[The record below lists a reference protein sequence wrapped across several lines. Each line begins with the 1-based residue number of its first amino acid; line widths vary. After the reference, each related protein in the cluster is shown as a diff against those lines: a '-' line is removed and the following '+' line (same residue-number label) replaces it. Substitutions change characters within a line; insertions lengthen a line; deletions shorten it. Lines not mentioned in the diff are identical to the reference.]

1 MKRHAHGHHAKR
13 RKRVTSM
20 NKLNRRQFLHVSV
33 APGIAMLLGSTKDSP
48 GAQQSSKKSSKSKRP
63 NILWICTDQQRWD
76 TIGALGNNFIHT
88 PNIDRLVNEG
98 VAFDHAFCT
107 SPICTPSRAGFL
119 TGMYPC
125 AVKACKNGAESW
137 AEQAPLVTK
146 LFRDMGYVCGLSG
159 KLHLASAM
167 KNDRETR
174 PRDDGYSIFHYSHSP
189 HQGGKKNDYLVW
201 LEKCGYSYKNLQ
213 KLDSQAHARF
223 HQTTWCTDRAIDFI
237 RAHKAQPW
245 LFSINIYDPHP
256 PFNAPASYVERYD
269 TSSLPGPAFKE
280 SDIEEKGL
288 FNGIMFQKK
297 PRHYSYSDAK
307 QHQADYW
314 AQIDLIDENVGR
326 LFSELKQT
334 GQDKHTV
341 IIFTSDHGDMCGDHG
356 MRAKGCRFYD
366 GLIRV
371 PLIFWFPGRFR
382 KGLISKALVE
392 LTDIA
397 PTLLD
402 ILGERIPSH
411 MQGRSLLPILEG
423 ESDPNTHREFVRSE
437 FYDTLD
443 PGKLPPAFAT
453 MIRTRVFKLVV
464 YHGHALGE
472 LFDLSKDP
480 KEFDNLWDGPDY
492 EEKRLVLLKCCFD
505 ATIHACNPQMP
516 LLESQS
522 DVSALAGL
530 QEGESVRHVGRVS
543 TEGTEWETV
552 FESESYSMA
561 VDHMGESSE
570 LFDLTKDSGKKSN
583 VWGDSRYRKVRFDLL
598 KKCFD
603 ATVFAIDTGPQRVG
617 RY

>member
-1 MKRHAHGHHAKR
+1 MVWGLAK
-13 RKRVTSM
+13 
-20 NKLNRRQFLHVSV
+20 N
-33 APGIAMLLGSTKDSP
+33 SP
-48 GAQQSSKKSSKSKRP
+48 GAQQSRTKSKRT

-76 TIGALGNNFIHT
+76 TIGALGNNYIHT

-146 LFRDMGYVCGLSG
+146 LFRDKDYVCGLSG
-159 KLHLASAM
+159 KLHLTSAM

-174 PRDDGYSIFHYSHSP
+174 PRDDGYSVFHYSHSP
-189 HQGGKKNDYLVW
+189 HQGGMKNDYLVW
-201 LEKCGYSYKNLQ
+201 LGKHGYSYKGLQ
-213 KLDSQAHARF
+213 KLDGRAHARL

-237 RAHKAQPW
+237 REQKTQPW
-245 LFSINIYDPHP
+245 LLSINIYDPHP
-256 PFNAPASYVERYD
+256 PFNAPASYVSRYD
-269 TSSLPGPAFKE
+269 TSSLPGPASTD
-280 SDIEEKGL
+280 SDIEEKGR
-288 FNGIMFQKK
+288 FNGIMCQKK
-297 PRHYSYSDAK
+297 PRLYSESDAK

-326 LFSELKQT
+326 LLSTLEET
-334 GQDKHTV
+334 GQDKSTI

-356 MRAKGCRFYD
+356 MRAKGCRFYE
-366 GLIRV
+366 GLVRV
-371 PLIFWFPGRFR
+371 PLIFWFPRRFR
-382 KGLISKALVE
+382 KGLVSKALVE

-402 ILGERIPSH
+402 TVGEQIPSH

-423 ESDPNTHREFVRSE
+423 RANPDTHREFVRSE

-443 PGKLPPAFAT
+443 AKELAPAFAT
-453 MIRTRVFKLVV
+453 MIRTRDFKLVV

-472 LFDLSKDP
+472 LFNVFKDP
-480 KEFDNLWDGPDY
+480 KEFDNLWDQPDY
-492 EEKRLVLLKCCFD
+492 EEKRLVLLKRCFD
-505 ATIHACNPQMP
+505 ATILACSLQMP

-522 DVSALAGL
+522 DVSARAGL
-530 QEGESVRHVGRVS
+530 QEGESVRNVGRIS
-543 TEGTEWETV
+543 TEGMRWKTV
-552 FESESYSMA
+552 FESDSYKMV
-561 VDHMGESSE
+561 VDHMGESSA
-570 LFDLTKDSGKKSN
+570 LFYLSRDSGRKSN
-583 VWGDSRYRKVRFDLL
+583 LWGDVRYRKVHFDLL

>member
-1 MKRHAHGHHAKR
+1 MA
-13 RKRVTSM
+13 S
-20 NKLNRRQFLHVSV
+20 
-33 APGIAMLLGSTKDSP
+33 GIALTAGVDLRAGK
-48 GAQQSSKKSSKSKRP
+48 AQKQS
-63 NILWICTDQQRWD
+63 NILWICTDQQRLD
-76 TIGALGNNFIHT
+76 TIGAIGNIYVHT

-146 LFRDMGYVCGLSG
+146 LFRDMGYICGLSG

-174 PRDDGYSIFHYSHSP
+174 PKDDGYSVFHYSHSP
-189 HQGGKKNDYLVW
+189 HQGGRKNDYLVW
-201 LEKCGYSYKNLQ
+201 LKKQGYSYKGLQ
-213 KLDSQAHARF
+213 KLDGQAHARL

-237 RAHKAQPW
+237 RAHKARPW
-245 LFSINIYDPHP
+245 LLSLNIYDPHP
-256 PFNAPASYVERYD
+256 PFNPPRSYVSRYD
-269 TSSLPGPAFKE
+269 SSSLPGPALTE
-280 SDIEEKGL
+280 SDIEEKSRL
-288 FNGIMFQKK
+288 NGIVTQKK
-297 PRHYSYSDAK
+297 PSNYRESDAK

-326 LFSELKQT
+326 LISTLEEI
-334 GQDKHTV
+334 GQDKSTV

-356 MRAKGCRFYD
+356 MRAKGCRFYE

-371 PLIFWFPGRFR
+371 PLIFWFPQRFR
-382 KGLISKALVE
+382 KGLVSKALVE

-402 ILGERIPSH
+402 IVGEQVPSH
-411 MQGRSLLPILEG
+411 MQGRSLLSILEG
-423 ESDPNTHREFVRSE
+423 RTNPDTHREFVRSE

-443 PGKLPPAFAT
+443 PGGLPPAFAT
-453 MIRTRVFKLVV
+453 MIRTRDFKLVV
-464 YHGHALGE
+464 YHGHTLGE
-472 LFDLSKDP
+472 LFNLSKDP
-480 KEFDNLWDGPDY
+480 DEFDNLWNQQDY
-492 EEKRLVLLKCCFD
+492 EVERFELLKRCFG
-505 ATIHACNPQMP
+505 ATILACSSQMP

-522 DVSALAGL
+522 DVPLAAGF
-530 QEGESVRHVGRVS
+530 QEGETVRNTGSIS
-543 TEGTEWETV
+543 TEGIRWETL
-552 FESESYSMA
+552 FESDRYSMV
-561 VDHMGESSE
+561 VDHTTDKST
-570 LFDLTKDSGKKSN
+570 LFDLSKDSGRKQN
-583 VWGDSRYRKVRFDLL
+583 VWNDAMYRKICFDLL

-603 ATVFAIDTGPQRVG
+603 ATVLAIDTGPQRVG

>member
-1 MKRHAHGHHAKR
+1 MTNLSR
-13 RKRVTSM
+13 RSFLQLTAGSGLAIAAPLQVAAGQT
-20 NKLNRRQFLHVSV
+20 RR
-33 APGIAMLLGSTKDSP
+33 A
-48 GAQQSSKKSSKSKRP
+48 SSRP

-76 TIGALGNNFIHT
+76 TIGALGNNYIHT
-88 PNIDRLVNEG
+88 PNIDRIVKEG

-125 AVKACKNGAESW
+125 AVKACKNGADSW

-146 LFRDMGYVCGLSG
+146 LFKDIGYVCGLAG

-167 KNDRETR
+167 KNGREAR
-174 PRDDGYSIFHYSHSP
+174 PKDDGYSVFHYSHSP

-201 LEKCGYSYKNLQ
+201 LEKRGYSYKALQ
-213 KLDSQAHARF
+213 ELDGQAHARL

-245 LFSINIYDPHP
+245 LLSLNIYDPHP
-256 PFNAPASYVERYD
+256 PFNAPASYVSRYD
-269 TSSLPGPAFKE
+269 TSSLPGPTFRD
-280 SDIEEKGL
+280 SDIEEKGR
-288 FNGIMFQKK
+288 FNAIMCQQR
-297 PRHYSYSDAK
+297 PRHYSEADAK

-326 LFSELKQT
+326 LLSALEET
-334 GQDKHTV
+334 GQDENTV

-356 MRAKGCRFYD
+356 MRAKGCRFYE

-371 PLIFWFPGRFR
+371 PLIFRFPRRFK
-382 KGLISKALVE
+382 KGLVSKALVE

-402 ILGERIPSH
+402 IVGERIPSH
-411 MQGRSLLPILEG
+411 MQGRSLLPILKG
-423 ESDPNTHREFVRSE
+423 EASPDTHREFVRCE

-443 PGKLPPAFAT
+443 AEELPPAFAT
-453 MIRTRVFKLVV
+453 MIRTRDSKLVV
-464 YHGHALGE
+464 YHGHPLGE
-472 LFDLSKDP
+472 LFDLSEDP
-480 KEFDNLWDGPDY
+480 EEYDNLWDRPDY
-492 EEKRLVLLKCCFD
+492 EEERLILLKRCFD
-505 ATIHACNPQMP
+505 AKIQACSPQMP

-522 DVSALAGL
+522 DISARAGL
-530 QEGESVRHVGRVS
+530 QEGESVRHVGRPS
-543 TEGTEWETV
+543 TEGTRWETV
-552 FESESYSMA
+552 FESDSYNMR
-561 VDHMGESSE
+561 VDHTGERSA
-570 LFDLTKDSGKKSN
+570 LFDLSTDSGRKSN
-583 VWGDSRYRKVRFDLL
+583 VWDQAGYRKVRFDLL

-603 ATVFAIDTGPQRVG
+603 ATVFAIDTGPERVG